1 MDNYKLYA
9 NIIRKPDSSDFNA
22 RSCVVEKWVTL
33 RYGRYKTTR
42 AFSRRH
48 DARVCYIYPYR

>member
-22 RSCVVEKWVTL
+22 RPCNRL
-33 RYGRYKTTR
+33 
-42 AFSRRH
+42 SRIQY
-48 DARVCYIYPYR
+48 A